1 MQNERSNRPR
11 IAGQKIEFVTALD
24 LISNSPQ
31 ACNIIHKKVDS
42 VDGHE
47 PVENIV
53 NHRQMQVAIWNLCFT
68 FSLKIDQI
76 MAVDAW
82 IANRCKGSIIYGSGT
97 GKTEIALECARRAAE
112 MRCPGG
118 VADEGFNIVFLVPR
132 KVLVDQNLK
141 RLQRYGIAP
150 ENIGRYFGEQKQIR
164 EIIIGTYHSALHN
177 LDIIRRADMVIFDE
191 VHLARG
197 AFTRIF
203 DLVNQYPDKLLLGLT
218 ATIDE
223 NDTKNSAIINT
234 VPPVR
239 KYLIKDAVQDR
250 RLARPIIRSIGVRLT
265 EKEQRLYDQYST
277 KIRNISKRFN
287 RFRAEDM
294 MELIKVGGFP
304 SWQAKAWFLNVKKR
318 KQLLA
323 SSENKLLAALDL
335 IMAKHPDQKV
345 MVFSETLES
354 VRKLKQL
361 LKSRGIASALI
372 DSRTFPYR
380 RQVILSEWGRRFNV
394 LLSVHT
400 LEVGFDVPDA
410 QIEIILA
417 TTSNM
422 NQVVQRIGRVLRKVH
437 RKDFALI
444 YLIYVS
450 DTKDDSTLT
459 IVRNAVDTS
468 GGSKNAG
475 AGD

>member
-1 MQNERSNRPR
+1 MEKERSNRRR

-24 LISNSPQ
+24 LISNGPQ
-31 ACNIIHKKVDS
+31 ACNIIHERAGS
-42 VDGHE
+42 IDGHE
-47 PVENIV
+47 PVEKIV
-53 NHRQMQVAIWNLCFT
+53 NHGQIKAAIRNLCFP

-112 MRCPGG
+112 MRCLCS

-150 ENIGRYFGEQKQIR
+150 ENIGRYFGEQKQFR
-164 EIIIGTYHSALHN
+164 EIIISTYHSALRN

-223 NDTKNSAIINT
+223 NDPKNSTIINT

-250 RLARPIIRSIGVRLT
+250 RLARPIIRPVEVRLT

-277 KIRNISKRFN
+277 KIQNISKRFN
-287 RFRAEDM
+287 RFRAEEM

-345 MVFSETLES
+345 MVFSETLDS

-422 NQVVQRIGRVLRKVH
+422 NQVVQRIGRVLRKIH
-437 RKDFALI
+437 GKDFALV

-468 GGSKNAG
+468 GGSENAG
-475 AGD
+475 VGD